1 MRQNYY
7 YAFTLLELLIVL
19 TIIAIISCAA
29 FPAYQT
35 LIIRMHAKAEIFS
48 LYRAIQLTRSEAI
61 KNNAIATICPS
72 TDHLHCG
79 GNWQDGY
86 LVFIDN
92 RGDGQVDAEDK
103 LVKYF
108 PPMQNMGVIEW
119 KSFPKHC
126 YLQMAPSGFPNNQN
140 GTFYYT
146 ASSGAYKISLIVSK
160 VGRIRVK
167 N

>member
-1 MRQNYY
+1 MRKYY
-7 YAFTLLELLIVL
+7 FAFTLLELLIVL
-19 TIIAIISCAA
+19 TIIAIISCVA

-35 LIIRMHAKAEIFS
+35 LVARMHAKIEIFR

-61 KNNAIATICPS
+61 KNNAIATICPGN
-72 TDHLHCG
+72 DHLHCG

-92 RGDGQVDAEDK
+92 RGDGKVDPEDK

-108 PPMQNMGVIEW
+108 PAMHDGGVIEW
-119 KSFPKHC
+119 NSFPKRH
-126 YLQMAPSGFPNNQN
+126 YLQMAPSGFTNNQN

-146 ASSGAYKISLIVSK
+146 AAKGGYKISLIVSK
-160 VGRIRVK
+160 VGRIRVTS
-167 N
+167 